1 MRFGNS
7 ATAGGGISR
16 NMYAGR
22 ADALSGAPVS
32 LPACTASAE
41 AGPIHNSYEIR
52 SEYSE
57 VFFLA
62 QRSFR
67 SCSSAR
73 QSTRVNT

>member
-7 ATAGGGISR
+7 ETAG
-16 NMYAGR
+16 A
-22 ADALSGAPVS
+22 VS
-32 LPACTASAE
+32 LVTCMREEQMLSVALLSLYLVQLRLKLGLFT
-41 AGPIHNSYEIR
+41 IVYEIR